1 MKPFK
6 LRSTKERGWVKEWF
20 RKLIING
27 ESDYGLDAIAHAQ
40 SDEDI
45 QRLIK
50 NLLPEQRKK
59 LQKALSARRA
69 RQSEPSYL
77 VSIKVSREARE
88 GLKSHAESQGITMS
102 ELLEETF
109 GI

>member
-6 LRSTKERGWVKEWF
+6 LRSNQERVWVKEWF

-27 ESDYGLDAIAHAQ
+27 ESDYGLDAVSFAQ

-45 QRLIK
+45 QRLIET
-50 NLLPEQRKK
+50 LLPEQRKK

-69 RQSEPSYL
+69 RQTEPNYM
-77 VSIKVSREARE
+77 VHIKVSREARD
-88 GLKSHAESQGITMS
+88 GLKAHAERKGITMS
-102 ELLEETF
+102 ELLEQTF
-109 GI
+109 SL